1 MAVVDPLVAIGAMA
15 KAKKLPGRPKGT
27 GTFNANERSI
37 FGQQV
42 IENKTAHNTTSMG
55 KKHKTDAGSASV
67 TRIVSEH
74 EHNTSNL
81 DDLDEED
88 EIEAI
93 RTINENPGLNATQRA
108 QNAARKRDELL
119 TNNLTQSS
127 QPKKRGR
134 PLGSKNKPKVAV
146 PPAATAPA
154 GPAATDPTAAPPAK
168 RKYTRRKKTVNDLR
182 LPDEPAEEWA

>member
-1 MAVVDPLVAIGAMA
+1 MILSLR
-15 KAKKLPGRPKGT
+15 KALWQRPKSCQVAQRALARLMLM
-27 GTFNANERSI
+27 NAASL
-37 FGQQV
+37 
-42 IENKTAHNTTSMG
+42 G
-55 KKHKTDAGSASV
+55 KRHKTGAGSASV

-74 EHNTSNL
+74 EHITSNL

-127 QPKKRGR
+127 QPQKRGR